1 MTLSILYPP
10 KVKDAVRIGNN
21 LPYNYSYMNLNIE
34 GTKHEKAVLV
44 ILSYVSGF
52 TAGFIIFG
60 MSALLSARPAES
72 VIYHEPQATNISMNT
87 VDQVSAPT
95 EQEAPA
101 PTEEVMYKD
110 GRLMANVNGAS
121 VLLSAQLA
129 TVDAETAK
137 TFANQ
142 GVHQAIPKYQ
152 ASDDANFVYYCEQ
165 HSELAQ
171 AGVEGVEHPRQA
183 QSPKGCLE
191 LMGPGHDATSTSV
204 LLAAPPAPLIAKR
217 RAGPWRC
224 AGATG
229 GSGRLVVSVSVL
241 AARMPL
247 TVR

>member
-1 MTLSILYPP
+1 MTLFILYPP
-10 KVKDAVRIGNN
+10 KVKDAVLIVNN
-21 LPYNYSYMNLNIE
+21 LPYNYYHMNLNIE

-60 MSALLSARPAES
+60 MSALSSARPAES
-72 VIYHEPQATNISMNT
+72 VIYHEPQATDISMNT
-87 VDQVSAPT
+87 VDEVAAPVELET
-95 EQEAPA
+95 PV

-110 GRLMANVNGAS
+110 GRLMANINGAS

-165 HSELAQ
+165 HSEADSCINFIYDVEKQIIQYVTVDGKKLVSNAETAQ
-171 AGVEGVEHPRQA
+171 TAIWNNGLLTIGT
-183 QSPKGCLE
+183 
-191 LMGPGHDATSTSV
+191 ATSINATAPWK
-204 LLAAPPAPLIAKR
+204 LAI
-217 RAGPWRC
+217 
-224 AGATG
+224 
-229 GSGRLVVSVSVL
+229 VQ
-241 AARMPL
+241 
-247 TVR
+247 

>member
-1 MTLSILYPP
+1 
-10 KVKDAVRIGNN
+10 
-21 LPYNYSYMNLNIE
+21 MNLNIE

-60 MSALLSARPAES
+60 MSALSSARPAES
-72 VIYHEPQATNISMNT
+72 VIYHEPQATDISMNT
-87 VDQVSAPT
+87 QDQVPAPV

-101 PTEEVMYKD
+101 PIDEVMYKD

-165 HSELAQ
+165 HSEADSCINFIYDVEKQIIQYVTVDGKKLFSNAETAQ
-171 AGVEGVEHPRQA
+171 TATWNNGLLTIGTA
-183 QSPKGCLE
+183 TSI
-191 LMGPGHDATSTSV
+191 DATTPWK
-204 LLAAPPAPLIAKR
+204 LAI
-217 RAGPWRC
+217 
-224 AGATG
+224 
-229 GSGRLVVSVSVL
+229 VQ
-241 AARMPL
+241 
-247 TVR
+247 

>member
-1 MTLSILYPP
+1 
-10 KVKDAVRIGNN
+10 
-21 LPYNYSYMNLNIE
+21 MNLNIE

-60 MSALLSARPAES
+60 MSTLSSARPVEN
-72 VIYHEPQATNISMNT
+72 VIYEVPPQTDVSMNT
-87 VDQVSAPT
+87 IDEIAPPEATETSVST
-95 EQEAPA
+95 ED
-101 PTEEVMYKD
+101 VMYKD

-165 HSELAQ
+165 HSEADSCINFIYDVEKQIIQYVTVDGKKLVSNAETAQ
-171 AGVEGVEHPRQA
+171 TATWNNGLLTIGT
-183 QSPKGCLE
+183 
-191 LMGPGHDATSTSV
+191 ATSIEATTPWK
-204 LLAAPPAPLIAKR
+204 LAN
-217 RAGPWRC
+217 
-224 AGATG
+224 
-229 GSGRLVVSVSVL
+229 VQ
-241 AARMPL
+241 
-247 TVR
+247 

>member
-1 MTLSILYPP
+1 MRYPL
-10 KVKDAVRIGNN
+10 KVKDDVRIVNN

-60 MSALLSARPAES
+60 MSALSSARPVES
-72 VIYHEPQATNISMNT
+72 VIYEVPPPTDVSINMVDEVAAPVEP
-87 VDQVSAPT
+87 
-95 EQEAPA
+95 EAPA
-101 PTEEVMYKD
+101 LTEEVLYKD

-165 HSELAQ
+165 HSEADSCMNFVYDVENQLIQYVTVDGKKLVSNAVTAQ
-171 AGVEGVEHPRQA
+171 TATWNNNMLTIGTA
-183 QSPKGCLE
+183 TSI
-191 LMGPGHDATSTSV
+191 DATAPWK
-204 LLAAPPAPLIAKR
+204 LAN
-217 RAGPWRC
+217 
-224 AGATG
+224 
-229 GSGRLVVSVSVL
+229 VQ
-241 AARMPL
+241 
-247 TVR
+247 